1 MAKAKILLVDDTRLV
16 LELEKSFLKFSRVE
30 IVTAAN
36 GVEALELV
44 RKDPPDLIFMDMN
57 MPVMDGLTSM
67 RTIRSM
73 DAEVK
78 LIMLTSLGGAGHIY
92 AEAMQLNAQVVSKP
106 FDSEQIIAAIAG
118 F

>member
-1 MAKAKILLVDDTRLV
+1 MKRILIVDDSL
-16 LELEKSFLKFSRVE
+16 
-30 IVTAAN
+30 VTARLLENILTATGGYKIIGHARN
-36 GVEALELV
+36 GLEAIKSNLEE
-44 RKDPPDLIFMDMN
+44 DPDIVFMDMN